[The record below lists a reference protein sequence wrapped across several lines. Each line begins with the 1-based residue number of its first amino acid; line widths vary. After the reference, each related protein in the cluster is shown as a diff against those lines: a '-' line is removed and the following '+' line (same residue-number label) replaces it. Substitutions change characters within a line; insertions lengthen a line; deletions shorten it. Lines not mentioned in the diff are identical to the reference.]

1 MSRRSQRQDPESL
14 RRELVELLKN
24 FENELRGSNLRKKV
38 QALIP
43 AHHLL
48 RDLGSSLIPSE
59 GATAARDRILQYL
72 LKYPKTVIKGEELM
86 VVAGIGEWAR
96 RVRELRVQFGWSI
109 LTGVTVREM
118 AEEGEK
124 VPFAAEGLRPDDYIL
139 IDTRQDR
146 DAAHRW
152 RIAHEIRN
160 GRDAVKDKIL
170 QFFRRNVAVP
180 ISGEEL
186 RYVAKDRSEWARRV
200 RELRTESGWPIVT
213 KNTGRPD
220 LAVGYYQLERDRQS
234 PAHDRNI
241 PDPVRVKVLE
251 RDGYA
256 CRKCGWSH
264 EKWNRSDPRHLELHH
279 VKPHA
284 KGGEN
289 TEENLMT
296 LCTVCHDEVHRKG

>member
-1 MSRRSQRQDPESL
+1 MTRRPHLQDPEEL
-14 RRELVELLKN
+14 RRQLIELLEN
-24 FENELRGSNLRKKV
+24 FEKELRGGNLRKKV

-48 RDLGSSLIPSE
+48 RDLGSSLIPFE
-59 GATAARDRILQYL
+59 GVSAARDRILQYL

-109 LTGVTVREM
+109 LTGVTGAEM
-118 AEEGEK
+118 ADEGVQVLPGTE
-124 VPFAAEGLRPDDYIL
+124 AMRPDDYFL
-139 IDTRQDR
+139 TATKEDR
-146 DAAHRW
+146 DSAHRW
-152 RIAHEIRN
+152 NIANDIRK
-160 GRDAVKDKIL
+160 GSGSVRDKIL
-170 QFFRRNVAVP
+170 QYFQRNIGVP

-186 RYVAKDRSEWARRV
+186 RYVAKDRTEWARRV
-200 RELRTESGWPIVT
+200 RELRTEFGWPVVT

-220 LAVGYYQLERDRQS
+220 LPIGFYLLEQNRQS

-241 PDPVRVKVLE
+241 PDPVRTKVLK

-256 CRKCGWSH
+256 CRKCGWSQ
-264 EKWNRSDPRHLELHH
+264 KDWIKSDPRNLELHH
-279 VKPHA
+279 IKHHVD
-284 KGGEN
+284 GGEN

-296 LCTVCHDEVHRKG
+296 VCTVGHDEIHRKE